1 MRVTRTCPVNVDA
14 LFWFCARQLRYSQIT
29 RDGKVDAPS
38 RLYVF
43 TALTQALT
51 NVVRFAEVLIVW
63 ENQ

>member
-1 MRVTRTCPVNVDA
+1 MVFATSVKEFMRRSGDA
-14 LFWFCARQLRYSQIT
+14 A
-29 RDGKVDAPS
+29 DAPS